1 MGDTRPRGW
10 EAGESSR
17 DAKTPRLD
25 FLAAVASEE
34 MTGRNG
40 RDDLGWEEWPDV
52 TGRNGQEDLGWEEW
66 PDVTGRNGREDLG
79 WEEWPDVSG
88 DNNRCNHV
96 PTDSA
101 HKEILDSSLL
111 SDDAGKCVGC
121 QQEEELANRRILV
134 CLECG
139 RQFCG
144 DSDAYIPY
152 GHAQDHAKQE
162 QHWVAAMFADPQ
174 AGFCFKCGTEVPVY
188 PEKEEMPDGIQAGG
202 HAFGFDVQSGLVSG
216 LPNLGDTWHGHE
228 FGSASVQGYAIR
240 GMWNR
245 GSTCYVNAAV
255 QCLLVLD
262 RLRER
267 MLAPDALL
275 GHLGLALM
283 EIFLETSLADDVGSV
298 LNPDRL
304 LRSIRLHADK
314 FEPYKMHDSHELL
327 NSLRDALH
335 SEENEIETPNRQ
347 RGAPTVIDSI
357 FRGELSYTRS
367 CIHCG
372 SSQVPHDQVY
382 GLSLSL
388 PSKEHPSRSDTA
400 PQTSTSLKSQPKKV
414 ATLLIPANE
423 KSTSERIQSVAK
435 SSDSYLLGS
444 ELKDVM
450 EKTPEPLELDSS
462 EAQHIWQSKDVI
474 QVPLQTEDKVSCS
487 KLSQGIIEVPP
498 ESVSVVPHNLYNV
511 KVEQLIEI
519 TTDSHSP
526 EDMGPPPLV
535 SLSENGAPMA
545 SGSCVDQ
552 NDNADPGDLMNQLE
566 VSIQTKENTYTV
578 QFTAEDQGNARSR
591 DVVYDKG
598 AEGSNSIPSIEDC
611 LSYFF
616 TEQALERNCDD
627 CPKVLEET
635 STNQSGNVEQMV
647 ASTTNNT
654 AAYGNHT
661 EQSDRL
667 AGQTEQSLESNSLSV
682 ECKSSSSRQPDD
694 SDARSEIIQ
703 TVEANTEGMNSAMSY
718 GDKEIEC
725 HEGVQEAV
733 GCCFPAEKQ
742 TNLLGTHHSENLSTP
757 NQDMR
762 KQVELD
768 HGASKLG
775 DNQNEQKQRSG
786 CSIETPRITKLP
798 PVLTL
803 HIKRYIMEGDVHHKN
818 EARVSYKEYLD
829 VGRFMDPSSADKD
842 QSLYRLAGVVEHIGG
857 PSMNSGHYVAY
868 VRARRLG
875 DQQEQSSCSSSWFC
889 ADDSSIREV
898 TLEEVLKREA
908 YILFY
913 EQVEG

>member
-1 MGDTRPRGW
+1 MGDTRSRGW

-34 MTGRNG
+34 MAGRNG
-40 RDDLGWEEWPDV
+40 WEDLGWGEWPDV
-52 TGRNGQEDLGWEEW
+52 T
-66 PDVTGRNGREDLG
+66 
-79 WEEWPDVSG
+79 G

-96 PTDSA
+96 PTDRA

-121 QQEEELANRRILV
+121 QREEELVNRRILV

-139 RQFCG
+139 QQFCG

-174 AGFCFKCGTEVPVY
+174 TGFCFKCGTEVSVY
-188 PEKEEMPDGIQAGG
+188 PEKEEMSDGIQAGG
-202 HAFGFDVQSGLVSG
+202 HAFGFDVHSNLGSGL
-216 LPNLGDTWHGHE
+216 LNLEETWHGHE
-228 FGSASVQGYAIR
+228 FGSATVQGYAIR

-245 GSTCYVNAAV
+245 GSTCYMNAIV

-262 RLRER
+262 RLRAK
-267 MLAPDALL
+267 MLAQDALL

-283 EIFLETSLADDVGSV
+283 ELFLETSVADAVGSM

-314 FEPYKMHDSHELL
+314 FEPDKMHDSYELL
-327 NSLRDALH
+327 DSLRGALH

-347 RGAPTVIDSI
+347 IDAPTVIDSI

-382 GLSLSL
+382 ELSLSL
-388 PSKEHPSRSDTA
+388 PSKEHPSRSVAA
-400 PQTSTSLKSQPKKV
+400 PQTSASLKSQPKKA

-474 QVPLQTEDKVSCS
+474 QVPLQTQEDKVSCS
-487 KLSQGIIEVPP
+487 ELSQGIIEVPP
-498 ESVSVVPHNLYNV
+498 KSVSVVPHNLYNV
-511 KVEQLIEI
+511 KVQQLIEI

-545 SGSCVDQ
+545 SGSCVYQ

-566 VSIQTKENTYTV
+566 VCIQTKENTYTV

-591 DVVYDKG
+591 DVVYDK
-598 AEGSNSIPSIEDC
+598 EVESSNSIPSIEDC
-611 LSYFF
+611 LSHFF
-616 TEQALERNCDD
+616 TEQALERHCDD

-635 STNQSGNVEQMV
+635 STNQSGNGEQMV
-647 ASTTNNT
+647 VSTTNNT
-654 AAYGNHT
+654 AADRNQT

-667 AGQTEQSLESNSLSV
+667 AGQTEQSIEPNSLSV

-703 TVEANTEGMNSAMSY
+703 TVEANTEGMNSGMAD

-733 GCCFPAEKQ
+733 SCCLPAEKQ

-762 KQVELD
+762 KQLELD
-768 HGASKLG
+768 HGARKLG

-803 HIKRYIMEGDVHHKN
+803 HIKRYIKEGNVHHKN

-842 QSLYRLAGVVEHIGG
+842 KSLYRLAGVVEHIGG

-875 DQQEQSSCSSSWFC
+875 DQQELSSCSSSWFC
-889 ADDSSIREV
+889 ADDSYIREV
-898 TLEEVLKREA
+898 TLGEVLKREA

-913 EQVEG
+913 EQVED